1 MPISDEIRANNKI
14 DYKQKYS
21 NLKRK
26 LKILIYVM
34 NIDY

>member
-34 NIDY
+34 IINY